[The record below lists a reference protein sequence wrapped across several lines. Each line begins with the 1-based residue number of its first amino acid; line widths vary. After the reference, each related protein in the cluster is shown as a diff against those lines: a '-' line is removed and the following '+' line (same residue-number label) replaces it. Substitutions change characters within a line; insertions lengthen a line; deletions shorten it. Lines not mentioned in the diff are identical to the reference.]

1 MEEMLEV
8 ALEEARQ
15 GLAAGGLP
23 IGAALFDRGGRLL
36 GRGHNRRVQS
46 GDPSLHAEVDAFRAA
61 GRRRTYSDTV
71 MATTLAPCWFC
82 SGLIRQF
89 GIGTLVVGES
99 RNFQGGVEWL
109 RECGVEVVELDSEE
123 CYRLLGEYIAANPET
138 WFEDIGVESRSG
150 YRAARSERG
159 GANATG

>member
-15 GLAAGGLP
+15 GLAEGGLP
-23 IGAALFDRGGRLL
+23 IGAALFDGEARLL
-36 GRGHNRRVQS
+36 GRGRNRRVQH

-61 GRRRTYSDTV
+61 GRRQHYRDTV

-82 SGLIRQF
+82 SGLVRQF
-89 GIGTLVVGES
+89 GIGTLVIGES

-109 RECGVEVVELDSEE
+109 RECGVEIVDLDSEE
-123 CYRLLGEYIAANPET
+123 CYRLLGDYIAAHRET
-138 WFEDIGVESRSG
+138 WSEDIGVETRSG
-150 YRAARSERG
+150 
-159 GANATG
+159 

>member
-1 MEEMLEV
+1 MERMLEV

-15 GLAAGGLP
+15 GLAEGGLP

-36 GRGHNRRVQS
+36 GRGHNRRVQL

-61 GRRRTYSDTV
+61 GRRQSYSETV
-71 MATTLAPCWFC
+71 MATTLAPCC
-82 SGLIRQF
+82 YCTGLIWQF

-109 RECGVEVVELDSEE
+109 RQSGVEVVDLDSEE
-123 CYRLLGEYIAANPET
+123 CYELLGEYIAANRET
-138 WFEDIGVESRSG
+138 WSEDIGVDTRSG
-150 YRAARSERG
+150 
-159 GANATG
+159 